1 MGAGDWS
8 GQRGAGFPK
17 TVLGVWFLCH
27 EGLVLAKRKGE
38 DISHRG
44 ITKGS
49 QIVRGHVPKSLK
61 IPRTYDGNR
70 RLKDERSGKT
80 LSAEHTENS
89 FYD

>member
-8 GQRGAGFPK
+8 GQRGAGSPK

-49 QIVRGHVPKSLK
+49 QIV
-61 IPRTYDGNR
+61 
-70 RLKDERSGKT
+70 
-80 LSAEHTENS
+80 
-89 FYD
+89 